1 MRLNLSPQTKWYELI
16 PGSEEY
22 TGVKIKARPA
32 LSAVLED
39 ARADQAFL
47 DHAAEMAADT
57 DLEQIK
63 EMMETGA
70 LDGMPSEVVRSA
82 TRSQYLLTRAIAR
95 LVIEEW
101 EGVEGEDGAPAAV
114 NAAHIDALLDVPQ
127 VLEAFKQKYIMRW
140 LTVQLEKNGSAP
152 SQNGTSGAETNI
164 AKPAR
169 ASAKSA
175 RAKSTG
181 PKQKKA
187 AKSGS

>member
-1 MRLNLSPQTKWYELI
+1 MRLNLSPQSEWYELI
-16 PGSEEY
+16 PGTEKY

-39 ARADQAFL
+39 ARVDQDFL
-47 DHAAEMAADT
+47 DHADEMAADT
-57 DLEQIK
+57 NLEQIK
-63 EMMETGA
+63 QMMETGA
-70 LDGMPSEVVRSA
+70 LVGMPSEVVRSA
-82 TRSQYLLTRAIAR
+82 TRSQHLLIRAIAR

-101 EGVEGEDGAPAAV
+101 EGVEDPDGSVAPVSADR
-114 NAAHIDALLDVPQ
+114 IDALMDVSQ
-127 VLEAFKQKYIMRW
+127 VLEAFKQKYITRW

-181 PKQKKA
+181 PKLKKA

>member
-1 MRLNLSPQTKWYELI
+1 MRLNLSPQSEWYELI
-16 PGSEEY
+16 PGTEEY

-39 ARADQAFL
+39 ARVDQDFL
-47 DHAAEMAADT
+47 DHADEMAADT
-57 DLEQIK
+57 NLEQIK
-63 EMMETGA
+63 QMMETGA
-70 LDGMPSEVVRSA
+70 LVGMPSEVVRSA
-82 TRSQYLLTRAIAR
+82 TRSQHLLIRAIAR

-101 EGVEGEDGAPAAV
+101 EGVEDPDGSVAPVSADR
-114 NAAHIDALLDVPQ
+114 IDALMDVSQ
-127 VLEAFKQKYIMRW
+127 VLEAFKQKYITRW

-152 SQNGTSGAETNI
+152 SQNGTSGAETSI

-181 PKQKKA
+181 PKPKKA

>member
-1 MRLNLSPQTKWYELI
+1 MRLNLSPQSEWYELI
-16 PGSEEY
+16 PGTEEY

-39 ARADQAFL
+39 ARL
-47 DHAAEMAADT
+47 DEEFMRHAAEMAADT
-57 DLEQIK
+57 DLDQIK

-95 LVIEEW
+95 LVIDEW
-101 EGVEGEDGAPAAV
+101 EGVEDPDGSVAPVSADR
-114 NAAHIDALLDVPQ
+114 IDALLDVPQ
-127 VLEAFKQKYIMRW
+127 ILEAFKQKYIMRW

-152 SQNGTSGAETNI
+152 SQNGTSGAETSI
-164 AKPAR
+164 AKPAQ
-169 ASAKSA
+169 APAKDA
-175 RAKSTG
+175 RGKSTG
-181 PKQKKA
+181 PKPKKA